1 MKQLAIDVKEECGMN
16 FRPDKLMVYIM
27 RKEYKSDNWDELRG
41 EIKNGEI
48 KDSDG
53 TIYRGLPICNI
64 LVGEPTYVET
74 YLKQKRIVWKRNST
88 WCMNFLT
95 WESGLIRHCQSAKCN
110 S

>member
-74 YLKQKRIVWKRNST
+74 YLKQKKNSLEKKFN
-88 WCMNFLT
+88 MVHGFLDLGMWSDQT
-95 WESGLIRHCQSAKCN
+95 LQIRKM
-110 S
+110 